1 MSGDDGA
8 PRLEAVDITVRYG
21 GVVANDRVSLRVG
34 PRQIVGLIGPN
45 GAGKTS
51 FIDALTGF
59 APASGEVRVDGR
71 RVDGLAPHE
80 RRRAGMARTWQAGE
94 LFSSLTVRQ
103 NVQVAAERTGWSS
116 VVTDVLR
123 RSGNS
128 SAAVAATLADLGLGP
143 YADSPTE
150 DLPLGV
156 QKLVGVARAMV
167 GRPRVVLLDEPAAG
181 LDTRESQVLGRQL
194 RDVARRELGLLLV
207 DHDMDLIFDICDEV
221 YVLDFGRVLASG
233 APDAIRAD
241 DRVRQAYLGTART
254 RGESHDSARR

>member
-1 MSGDDGA
+1 
-8 PRLEAVDITVRYG
+8 
-21 GVVANDRVSLRVG
+21 
-34 PRQIVGLIGPN
+34 
-45 GAGKTS
+45 
-51 FIDALTGF
+51 
-59 APASGEVRVDGR
+59 
-71 RVDGLAPHE
+71 
-80 RRRAGMARTWQAGE
+80 MARTWQAGE

-156 QKLVGVARAMV
+156 LKLVGVARAMV